1 MTGLITAKS
10 IRGGTEGG
18 GCMGR
23 FEGKSVVITGGS
35 SGIGLAAARRIV
47 EEGGSVLITGSNADR
62 LERAREQLPAVHI
75 LVNDA
80 SKPEA
85 GQALADEAER
95 LFGTIDAVFLNA
107 GVGAGAPLGHLTPDV
122 YRQLMD
128 LNVGGP
134 LFGTQALA
142 PIVRDGGSIVITA
155 SIAKDKG
162 MQASAL
168 YSATKGAVRSLVRGF
183 ARELAPRRIRVN
195 AVSPGAIE
203 TDFFNRLGLPEEHA
217 SAVVQQ
223 IAAGNPLGRVG
234 TAEEAAAVALFLL
247 SDEASY
253 VTGADYCVDGGDA
266 QL

>member
-1 MTGLITAKS
+1 
-10 IRGGTEGG
+10 
-18 GCMGR
+18 MGR
-23 FEGKSVVITGGS
+23 FSDKSVVITGGS

-47 EEGGSVLITGSNADR
+47 EEGGAVLITGSNAAR
-62 LERAREQLPAVHI
+62 LESAREQLPALHI

-85 GQALADEAER
+85 AQALAEEAGR
-95 LFGTIDAVFLNA
+95 VFGTIDAVFLNA
-107 GVGAGAPLGHLTPDV
+107 GVRGGAQLGHLSPDI

-128 LNVGGP
+128 INVGGP

-142 PIVRDGGSIVITA
+142 PIVRDGGSILITA

-195 AVSPGAIE
+195 ALRPGPIE

-217 SAVVQQ
+217 SMVTQQ
-223 IAAGNPLGRVG
+223 IAAGNPLGRMG
-234 TAEEAAAVALFLL
+234 TAEEVAAVATFLL
-247 SDEASY
+247 SEEASY
-253 VTGADYCVDGGDA
+253 VTGCDYYVDGGDA

>member
-1 MTGLITAKS
+1 
-10 IRGGTEGG
+10 
-18 GCMGR
+18 MGR

-85 GQALADEAER
+85 AQALADEAKR